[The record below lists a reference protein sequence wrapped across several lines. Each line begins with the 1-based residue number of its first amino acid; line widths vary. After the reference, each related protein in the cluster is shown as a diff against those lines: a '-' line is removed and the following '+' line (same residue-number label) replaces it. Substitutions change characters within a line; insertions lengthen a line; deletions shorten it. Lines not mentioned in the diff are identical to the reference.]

1 MIWTDLTDALFYR
14 AYEHIFMIQK
24 PRYRN
29 DVVQWSCFHKE
40 SQDALASGKTI
51 NITKAKVACKEVY
64 KQLKADA
71 KKAVRAKPNG
81 KLVYK

>member
-1 MIWTDLTDALFYR
+1 MIWTDLTDTLFYR

-24 PRYRN
+24 PRFRN
-29 DVVQWSCFHKE
+29 DVVEWSCFHKE
-40 SQDALASGKTI
+40 TQDLFAAGKSIRVTAA
-51 NITKAKVACKEVY
+51 KAACKAVH